1 LSELLVHDGPTFK
14 VKALN
19 DEQQKVHFDE
29 QLLLPTWPDDAHLGE
44 LIKLNPNVFRLL
56 PHFDVQRELEQALN
70 DELQARLALDG
81 QHEVPIQLLSEL
93 I

>member
-1 LSELLVHDGPTFK
+1 MSELLAHDGPTFK

-44 LIKLNPNVFRLL
+44 LIKLNPSVFGLL
-56 PHFDVQRELEQALN
+56 QHFDVQRELKQALN
-70 DELQARLALDG
+70 DKLQARHVLDG
-81 QHEVPIQLLSEL
+81 RHEVPIQLLSEL
-93 I
+93 V